1 MSGPA
6 LIESGDFPR
15 RYNQKEEGH
24 RLNLWNVIMKVLVF
38 DIGGTNVKFLASG
51 HKTARQFPEGHM
63 TDRDIDQLAS

>member
-6 LIESGDFPR
+6 LIESK
-15 RYNQKEEGH
+15 QKEEGQKR
-24 RLNLWNVIMKVLVF
+24 RLNLWNVMMKVLVI

-51 HKTARQFPEGHM
+51 HKTARRFPEGHM